1 MSSVNIC
8 EVQELWRKIIEDR
21 PWLEVSDSVLKF
33 VLSTHNTLKFCP
45 QHQAMAFF
53 EKAGKVELVNKA
65 LQTVSEVATRNMNVE
80 LWDDAKEH
88 ML

>member
-1 MSSVNIC
+1 
-8 EVQELWRKIIEDR
+8 
-21 PWLEVSDSVLKF
+21 
-33 VLSTHNTLKFCP
+33 
-45 QHQAMAFF
+45 MAFF

-88 ML
+88 MLW